1 MGKAS
6 GRHKGRLGLAAL
18 AFTAGV
24 GLTSLAGGTG
34 RRGRVGVTH
43 HPRHDHLADGRRPS
57 EFSNAPAGFNA
68 RIALQNAEGG
78 IDGHKING
86 VVLDDQTSP
95 TEIATAVQ
103 DAVSKS
109 PAGIVS
115 ISPLFFLADKYPQQ
129 AGLPVTGGFFD
140 GPEWGT
146 TGFTNMFA
154 SDVGSLNIKYPVNT
168 SIGAFMKAHGGT
180 VVCSYGYGI
189 SPSSSRSAIG
199 TNLSFVHAGGKSGVL
214 DTSIPF
220 GSVAMTTPALTAK
233 QAGCN
238 AYYAGLDDNSNDAL
252 ATALQQEGVKPKV
265 MVFPTGYD
273 SQVIGT
279 PAWQAVQGGYFETE
293 FRPFSL
299 PNAGTQQ
306 MKAAL
311 DKYAHFTGNEF
322 PSFSQYESWLGAD
335 LMIKGLQMAGPTAS
349 HAAVIKALRSIKS
362 YNGNGLLPES
372 INYTNDFGK
381 DLPKSCG
388 WYMKAEKTASWP
400 SRASPGAAP
409 TFRAPPPRST
419 GRPAAAEAS
428 AQSSMEMAF
437 FGQVRTAAW
446 TCSRISSGGFSSRT

>member
-1 MGKAS
+1 MI
-6 GRHKGRLGLAAL
+6 
-18 AFTAGV
+18 
-24 GLTSLAGGTG
+24 TSLTG
-34 RRGRVGVTH
+34 EGS
-43 HPRHDHLADGRRPS
+43 S

-68 RIALQNAEGG
+68 RIALQNAQGG

-95 TEIATAVQ
+95 TQIATAVQ
-103 DAVSKS
+103 DAVSKN

-115 ISPLFFLADKYPQQ
+115 ISPLFFLADKFPQQ

-154 SDVGSLNIKYPVNT
+154 SDVGSVDIKYPVNT
-168 SIGAFMKAHGGT
+168 AIGAFMKAHGGT
-180 VVCSYGYGI
+180 VACSYGYGI

-199 TNLSFVHAGGKSGVL
+199 TNLSFEHAGGKSGVL

-233 QAGCN
+233 QKGCD

-273 SQVIGT
+273 SQVIGG
-279 PAWQAVQGGYFETE
+279 PAWKAVQGGYFETE

-299 PNAGTQQ
+299 QDAGTQQ

-311 DKYAHFTGNEF
+311 DKYAHFSGNEF

-349 HAAVIKALRSIKS
+349 HADVIKALRSIKS
-362 YNGNGLLPES
+362 YNGNGLLPEN
-372 INYTNDFGK
+372 INFTNDFGK

-388 WYMKAEKTASWP
+388 WYLKAEKTSFVAVSSQPWCGTDIPGTTTAS
-400 SRASPGAAP
+400 
-409 TFRAPPPRST
+409 
-419 GRPAAAEAS
+419 
-428 AQSSMEMAF
+428 
-437 FGQVRTAAW
+437 
-446 TCSRISSGGFSSRT
+446 